1 MCLLDSNL
9 NIRTYEYIHTHI
21 YKSQFSGCGNGNAV
35 LNCGST
41 AVVTLSHANNK

>member
-9 NIRTYEYIHTHI
+9 NIRTCEHIHTYI
-21 YKSQFSGCGNGNAV
+21 YTSQSSGCGNGNAV

-41 AVVTLSHANNK
+41 AVVTLSHAINK